1 LRLAKKEY
9 FGVLAR
15 FGKFLVVVA
24 LVTTTGLH
32 WAVLQ
37 SVAWTTMLADNL
49 RTQSLTE
56 AVTHTF
62 DGNHPCCLC
71 KAIAAGRKSE
81 QKKEFTAPLQKL
93 EFPPVKENF
102 VLIAPSSFNCC
113 RKQTLSPILSPKS
126 RRHHPRADSS
136 FDPIIV

>member
-1 LRLAKKEY
+1 ML
-9 FGVLAR
+9 VR

-62 DGNHPCCLC
+62 DGKHPCCLC

-81 QKKEFTAPLQKL
+81 QKKEFTAPMQKL

-102 VLIAPSSFNCC
+102 VLVAPSQFQLLPQANTFAVSLTQ
-113 RKQTLSPILSPKS
+113 KPPTPP
-126 RRHHPRADSS
+126 PRVIFA
-136 FDPIIV
+136 

>member
-1 LRLAKKEY
+1 MM
-9 FGVLAR
+9 AR

-32 WAVLQ
+32 WAALQ

-56 AVTHTF
+56 AVQHTF
-62 DGNHPCCLC
+62 DGKHPCCLC

-81 QKKEFTAPLQKL
+81 QKKEFTAPMQKL
-93 EFPPVKENF
+93 EFPPVKDDF
-102 VLIAPSSFNCC
+102 VLIAPSWFQLLPQAN
-113 RKQTLSPILSPKS
+113 TY
-126 RRHHPRADSS
+126 ADSLTQKPPTPPPRVI
-136 FDPIIV
+136 FA

>member
-1 LRLAKKEY
+1 M
-9 FGVLAR
+9 AR

-24 LVTTTGLH
+24 LVATTGLH

-62 DGNHPCCLC
+62 DGKHPCCLC
-71 KAIAAGRKSE
+71 KAIAAGRKSG
-81 QKKEFTAPLQKL
+81 QKKVFAAPVQKL
-93 EFPPVKENF
+93 EFTPIKENS
-102 VLIAPSSFNCC
+102 VLIAPSRFQLLPPANTFAEPLIQ
-113 RKQTLSPILSPKS
+113 KPPTPP
-126 RRHHPRADSS
+126 PRGIFA
-136 FDPIIV
+136 

>member
-1 LRLAKKEY
+1 
-9 FGVLAR
+9 VLAR
-15 FGKFLVVVA
+15 FGKYLVVVA
-24 LVTTTGLH
+24 LVTATGLH

-49 RTQSLTE
+49 CTQSLTE

-62 DGNHPCCLC
+62 DGRHPCCLC

-81 QKKEFTAPLQKL
+81 QKKEFTAPIQNL

-102 VLIAPSSFNCC
+102 VLIAPSRF
-113 RKQTLSPILSPKS
+113 QLLSQADTF
-126 RRHHPRADSS
+126 ADSLTQRPPTPPPRGT
-136 FDPIIV
+136 FA